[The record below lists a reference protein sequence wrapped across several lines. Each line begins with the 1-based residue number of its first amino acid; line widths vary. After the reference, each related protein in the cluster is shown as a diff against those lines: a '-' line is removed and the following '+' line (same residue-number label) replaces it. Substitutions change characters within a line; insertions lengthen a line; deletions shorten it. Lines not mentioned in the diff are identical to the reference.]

1 MRVRVSVFVRMH
13 PPAAENRR
21 DQSRGI
27 NHEGRGKLGRWA
39 RRKGERKFT
48 HSRMIG
54 VSEVQEAGLI
64 VIERLS
70 SIQRHVPT
78 AAEAA
83 AAVARRQEG
92 RKV

>member
-1 MRVRVSVFVRMH
+1 
-13 PPAAENRR
+13 
-21 DQSRGI
+21 
-27 NHEGRGKLGRWA
+27 
-39 RRKGERKFT
+39 
-48 HSRMIG
+48 MIG

-92 RKV
+92 RKI